1 MVSIVKNFCLVYL
14 ILCTSLSLAQTKE
27 ELALSKGLEAI
38 KLMDSGN
45 FDEALKLLNEAKKLD
60 PKNINFPYEI
70 AYAQYAQKNY
80 KGAIKT
86 LGALLKHKDINPQV
100 YQLLGNSYSMNKERE
115 KAIATYEKGLELFP
129 NSGRLYLERGNMEL
143 FAEEYIKA
151 LGFYE
156 KGIAVDPKFPSNYYW
171 AAKIYMNSSEEVW
184 GMIYGEIFMNLE
196 RNSNRTSEISKM
208 LFDTY
213 QSEIQISGDT
223 TMSVSF
229 SKNASIQVT
238 DLSDLENLKL
248 PFGVGAY
255 EPTLLMSLVG
265 VKQIDLE
272 SLDAIRTSFLKN
284 YFASGMNDKYP
295 NVLFEYQ
302 KKIQELGHLSAYNHW
317 LLMMGDED
325 AFVNWRAENE
335 DAWMA
340 FVKWYS
346 ENGLKLSENSRFHSS
361 MY

>member
-1 MVSIVKNFCLVYL
+1 MTLFLKHLYLVSFLL
-14 ILCTSLSLAQTKE
+14 ITGFTLAQTKE
-27 ELALSKGLEAI
+27 ELALSKGMEAI
-38 KLMDSGN
+38 KLMDGGN
-45 FDEALKLLNEAKKLD
+45 FDDALKLLKEAKKLD

-70 AYAQYAQKNY
+70 AYAQYAQQDY

-86 LGALLKHKDINPQV
+86 LSALLKHKDINPQV

-143 FAEEYIKA
+143 YAEEYIKA
-151 LGFYE
+151 LGYYE
-156 KGIAVDPKFPSNYYW
+156 RGIDVDPKFPSNYYW

-196 RNSNRTSEISKM
+196 RNTNRTAEISKM

-213 QSEIQISGDT
+213 KSEIQLSGDT
-223 TMSVSF
+223 SMSVSF

-265 VKQIDLE
+265 IKQIDLE

-284 YFASGMNDKYP
+284 YFANGMNDKYP

-302 KKIQELGHLSAYNHW
+302 KKIQELGHFSAYNHW

-335 DAWMA
+335 DAWTS
-340 FVKWYS
+340 FIKWFS